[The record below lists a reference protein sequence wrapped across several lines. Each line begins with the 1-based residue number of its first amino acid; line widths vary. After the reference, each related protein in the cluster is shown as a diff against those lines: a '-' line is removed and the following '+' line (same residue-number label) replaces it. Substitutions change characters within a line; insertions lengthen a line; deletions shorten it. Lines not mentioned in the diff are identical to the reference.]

1 MIATFRSVGI
11 GLICG
16 LALGLSTACGDR
28 RSGPAAP
35 SAVPALAGMASLD
48 PAGTAPRSATTLT
61 GDALARCFGAVDTAG
76 CFSVPAD
83 SLGGE
88 TIGAAATGLPGAPTS
103 LSHTVTGTTV
113 TLAWGPVA
121 AGGDPVTYVVEAG
134 TASGLANLLQ
144 SPVGLGLSL
153 TANSVPFG
161 AYFVRV
167 RAWNLSGLGP
177 ASNEIVVTVAPP
189 PPPPCGASFVVCD
202 NLQGSTVGVMLGG
215 GAFDSFGWVATSG
228 NASIGYQLPT
238 ITSGFFEAE
247 VAGIRQQGNEGN
259 IKAKILV
266 MFDGSWSSGN
276 LFRATAEKRDAN
288 KSNIIRFKFLSGNG
302 APGAYIEEDSPP
314 NPGWDPNEIYKFRM
328 EWGGGVAGVRV
339 TRSNGTELFTIVGGY
354 GGTYAPPRHI
364 ASVGLTGDGGHPTV
378 VGMRVRNVRIG
389 RK

>member
-1 MIATFRSVGI
+1 MTTFRSI
-11 GLICG
+11 GV
-16 LALGLSTACGDR
+16 ALCVFVLVVAASCGDR
-28 RSGPAAP
+28 PGGPAAP
-35 SAVPALAGMASLD
+35 SGVPA
-48 PAGTAPRSATTLT
+48 PAGATGIEATEPAAGVVTTL
-61 GDALARCFGAVDTAG
+61 GGAAIARCLGAVETAG
-76 CFSVPAD
+76 CFSVPAGALRAD
-83 SLGGE
+83 AIGE
-88 TIGAAATGLPGAPTS
+88 AATVLPGAPS
-103 LSHTVTGTTV
+103 NLSHTVTGTTV
-113 TLAWGPVA
+113 TLSWA
-121 AGGDPVTYVVEAG
+121 AATTGGDPVTYVVEAG

-144 SPVGLGLSL
+144 APVGLGLSL

-161 AYFVRV
+161 AYFLRV

-202 NLQGSTVGVMLGG
+202 NLQGTTVGVMLGG

-247 VAGIRQQGNEGN
+247 VTGIRQQGNDGN

-302 APGAYIEEDSPP
+302 AHGAYIEEDSPP
-314 NPGWDPNEIYKFRM
+314 NPGWNPNEIYKFRM
-328 EWGGGVAGVRV
+328 EWGAGIAGVRV
-339 TRSNGTELFTIVGGY
+339 TRSNGTEMFTIAGGY
-354 GGTYAPPRHI
+354 AGTYAPPRHI
-364 ASVGLTGDGGHPTV
+364 ASIGVTGDGGHPTV
-378 VGMRVRNVRIG
+378 VRMRVRNVRIG